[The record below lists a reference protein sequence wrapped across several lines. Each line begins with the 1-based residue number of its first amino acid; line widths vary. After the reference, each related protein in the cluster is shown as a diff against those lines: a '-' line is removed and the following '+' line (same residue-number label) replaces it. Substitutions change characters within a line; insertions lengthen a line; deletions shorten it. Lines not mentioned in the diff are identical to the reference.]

1 MSCLAFP
8 DPSSVAAPSA
18 RGGGGRRGR
27 QQQESSDDEDRL
39 EIDEEDLIE
48 DEEDRKRWVL
58 GSGVLWHWGAAWHSM
73 WSATCPT
80 AQPCWLAT
88 ATRAATVFSVWCR
101 FMYTLEPTPSV
112 LQAGSH
118 D

>member
-1 MSCLAFP
+1 MGAGQWGVVALGCSMAQHVVCTMS
-8 DPSSVAAPSA
+8 
-18 RGGGGRRGR
+18 
-27 QQQESSDDEDRL
+27 
-39 EIDEEDLIE
+39 
-48 DEEDRKRWVL
+48 
-58 GSGVLWHWGAAWHSM
+58 
-73 WSATCPT
+73 T

-88 ATRAATVFSVWCR
+88 AMRAATVFSVWCR